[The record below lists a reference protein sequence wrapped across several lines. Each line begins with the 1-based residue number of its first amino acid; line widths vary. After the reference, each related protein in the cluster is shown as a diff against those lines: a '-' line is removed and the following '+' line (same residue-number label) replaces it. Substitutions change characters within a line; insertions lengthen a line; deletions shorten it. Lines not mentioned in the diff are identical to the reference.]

1 MAYTFSA
8 YLGAA
13 GLTDVGYAFY
23 DSTDTIIG
31 ARTTSGVVDAGSGWY
46 SVSATAGATAVS
58 IRWNSTG
65 TPTAIAREYFNGA
78 PFAANIIQVA
88 GYTAAASAGVTFP
101 ATVSSLTSAQVD
113 TALSTYGALKPA
125 VAGRALD
132 VSAGGGAG
140 IDWSNI
146 HNKTS
151 TVALT
156 NTTISGVASGGSGA
170 YVVTVT
176 VKTSGAVAIQN
187 ATVRLTQG
195 ASSYTAIT
203 NVSGVATFSLD
214 AATYTR
220 SITASG
226 YTFTPDTIAVTAAA
240 NFNAT
245 MTTVS
250 IPAPSNPSLCAV
262 YGTLLAANGDPMAG
276 AEVEFALVTANVD
289 GSGNLVV
296 SDTYTATA
304 DADGLIDVDLVRNDT
319 FLYKNSHYLVTYA
332 PMGWQKKRLVLAAAS
347 FDLTDLR

>member
-1 MAYTFSA
+1 MPNTFSA
-8 YLGAA
+8 YLGTA
-13 GLTDVGYAFY
+13 GLLDVGYAFY
-23 DSTDTIIG
+23 DSADVIIG
-31 ARTTSGVVDAGSGWY
+31 SRTTSGVVDAGSGWY

-58 IRWNSTG
+58 IRWDSTG

-78 PFAANIIQVA
+78 PLAANIIQVA

-101 ATVSSLTSAQVD
+101 ATVSSLTSGQVD
-113 TALSTYGALKPA
+113 TALSNYGALKPTT
-125 VAGRALD
+125 AGRTLD
-132 VSAGGGAG
+132 VSAGGEAG
-140 IDWSNI
+140 LDWSNI
-146 HNKTS
+146 GSKTS

-170 YVVTVT
+170 YAVTVT
-176 VKTSGAVAIQN
+176 VLTPGAVAIQN
-187 ATVRLTQG
+187 AVVRLTQG
-195 ASSYTAIT
+195 GNSHTAVT

-226 YTFTPDTIAVTAAA
+226 YTFTPDTIVVTASA

-250 IPAPSNPSLCAV
+250 VTPPANPSLCTV
-262 YGTLLAANGDPMAG
+262 FGTILAANGDPVEG
-276 AEVEFALVTANVD
+276 AEVEFTLVKANSD

-296 SDTYTATA
+296 ADTYVGTS
-304 DADGLIDVDLVRNDT
+304 DANGLLSVDLVRNDT
-319 FLYKNSHYLVTYA
+319 FQHPNSYYRVTYT
-332 PMGWQKKRLVLAAAS
+332 PMGWQKERLVLAAAT